1 MAGDL
6 HTHTTFSDGSLSAHK
21 LVQAAGK
28 KGLTHLAV
36 SDHDSMQSILFGY
49 QPSSYPGLSLIP
61 ASELTAFDVQRN
73 RRVHILCYYPEISSA
88 LKEFCQTMADRRNA
102 VCHQSLQELLELY
115 PDFDQEMAKQFCSD
129 SGVLYKTHL
138 IRVLYELG
146 YTDGIYKELYKE
158 LFGSKG
164 GKVLHNPPY
173 ESVETV
179 LDVIRQSK
187 GVAVLAHPTVY
198 NGMDLAQELA
208 QKKLID
214 GVEIYHPRNTP
225 QDQQTL
231 QQLAKDYNLIIT
243 GGSDFHGMHST
254 RPVPV
259 GQCTTSQEQI
269 QAIYHLAQTRKGI

>member
-115 PDFDQEMAKQFCSD
+115 PDLTRRWQNNFALIVVFYTKPISFVYCMNLATPMEFTKNCIRNFLAPKVEKCCTIPLMNRWK
-129 SGVLYKTHL
+129 LYWM
-138 IRVLYELG
+138 
-146 YTDGIYKELYKE
+146 
-158 LFGSKG
+158 SS
-164 GKVLHNPPY
+164 GKV
-173 ESVETV
+173 
-179 LDVIRQSK
+179 K
-187 GVAVLAHPTVY
+187 GL
-198 NGMDLAQELA
+198 LFL
-208 QKKLID
+208 LI
-214 GVEIYHPRNTP
+214 P
-225 QDQQTL
+225 L
-231 QQLAKDYNLIIT
+231 
-243 GGSDFHGMHST
+243 
-254 RPVPV
+254 
-259 GQCTTSQEQI
+259 CTI
-269 QAIYHLAQTRKGI
+269 VWI